1 MLSQEQRICEHSKE
15 NEPAMSDFF
24 HEYLPGDP
32 RERIKDLLLERKIT
46 QAQLAETIGIS
57 ESTLNRYLS
66 GQTEKIP
73 VDLLGLTDIPFVT
86 NFDIEK
92 LGLSVGA
99 AKKLLQ
105 RKVDP
110 ALVSQLIEMPA
121 FNLLIVQLGAAKRGT
136 FDAGY
141 DYMMEVFGTANELLA
156 EHLRTNQGDRQAAKN
171 AIDDIRA
178 LSMSPKQMELRG
190 IEEAMRQIVEGFR
203 QGSEKYLEETRALT
217 SEIMRNITGTLR
229 TQMNNPMKLRGITP
243 EMMVDAIMG
252 NLKKTEL
259 TEEQLAKLRAAIL
272 PLFTRP
278 QEPAAKT
285 GDQSRRGLSSG
296 TKP

>member
-1 MLSQEQRICEHSKE
+1 
-15 NEPAMSDFF
+15 MSDFF

-73 VDLLGLTDIPFVT
+73 VDHIVAIARYFKVSTDFLLGLTDVPFVT

-141 DYMMEVFGTANELLA
+141 DYMMEVFGAANELLA
-156 EHLRTNQGDRQAAKN
+156 EHLRTNHRETGRQ
-171 AIDDIRA
+171 R
-178 LSMSPKQMELRG
+178 
-190 IEEAMRQIVEGFR
+190 
-203 QGSEKYLEETRALT
+203 
-217 SEIMRNITGTLR
+217 R
-229 TQMNNPMKLRGITP
+229 T
-243 EMMVDAIMG
+243 
-252 NLKKTEL
+252 
-259 TEEQLAKLRAAIL
+259 
-272 PLFTRP
+272 PLMI
-278 QEPAAKT
+278 
-285 GDQSRRGLSSG
+285 SG
-296 TKP
+296 RCP

>member
-1 MLSQEQRICEHSKE
+1 
-15 NEPAMSDFF
+15 MSDFF

-73 VDLLGLTDIPFVT
+73 VDHIVAIARFFKVSTDFLLGLTDIPFVT

-141 DYMMEVFGTANELLA
+141 DYMMETFGAANELLA
-156 EHLRTNQGDRQAAKN
+156 EHLRTNPGDRQAAKDT
-171 AIDDIRA
+171 IDDIRA

-243 EMMVDAIMG
+243 EMMVDAVMG

-259 TEEQLAKLRAAIL
+259 TEEQLAKLRAAML

-278 QEPAAKT
+278 QDPAAKT
-285 GDQSRRGLSSG
+285 GDQPRRGLPSG